1 MKKLIIFTVILMTIS
16 CKNKEVSELKN
27 QISELEKVNKK
38 LKDSLNKKTYQD
50 VTSLGLWGIPE
61 KNKLIPN
68 KENEFKFLF
77 HSIKDIPNYNVYRI
91 VENGDEETK
100 ELLYQNKN
108 SSSFKFNFIPKNN
121 KDESFKILAVFDL
134 DSIIVNIP
142 SSINMS
148 NAN

>member
-16 CKNKEVSELKN
+16 CKNKEVSDLKN
-27 QISELEKVNKK
+27 RISELEKVNKK
-38 LKDSLNKKTYQD
+38 LEDSLSKKIYQD
-50 VTSLGLWGIPE
+50 VTSLGLWAIPE

-91 VENGDEETK
+91 IENGNEETK
-100 ELLYQNKN
+100 ELLYQNNN
-108 SSSFKFNFIPKNN
+108 SSSFKFNFIPENN

-142 SSINMS
+142 GSVDMS
-148 NAN
+148 NAE